1 MFSTLRTRFGI
12 PGVIST
18 IALVFAM
25 TGGAFA
31 AKYLITSTNQIK
43 PSVLKKLKGAAGPAG
58 AAGAQG
64 AQGAAGANGT
74 NGTNGTDGTS
84 AKTKAFV
91 GVKGSCTEGGIEV
104 ESASPV
110 ALVCNG
116 KKGTNGTNGTNGT
129 DGSPWVVGTAPQG
142 VLLKGTWAIQGK
154 YEAAATSENIPV
166 PISTGVPIDPDPLAT
181 GIPTVYLPPGPADP
195 SNSSGCTGTAAQPK
209 AELAENNPN
218 GGAVCLYA
226 SAATNLKGPSGLA
239 GPTNL
244 GKSGGGVVPLLR
256 PNDPDPLDPSLFPV
270 SGHGTWALITPIEP

>member
-1 MFSTLRTRFGI
+1 MSTLRTRFGI

-31 AKYLITSTNQIK
+31 AKYLITSTKQIS

-74 NGTNGTDGTS
+74 NGTNGSDGTS
-84 AKTKAFV
+84 AKTKAFA

-116 KKGTNGTNGTNGT
+116 KKGTNGTNG
-129 DGSPWVVGTAPQG
+129 SPWVVGTAPQG
-142 VLLKGTWAIQGK
+142 VVMKGTWAIQK
-154 YEAAATSENIPV
+154 YHEATSNTENIPV
-166 PISTGVPIDPDPLAT
+166 PISTGVPIDPLGGLGLNA
-181 GIPTVYLPPGPADP
+181 VYMPPGPADP
-195 SNSSGCTGTAAQPK
+195 ANPVGCTGTAEEPK
-209 AELAENNPN
+209 AELAEATPN
-218 GGAVCLYA
+218 GGTVCIYAAV
-226 SAATNLKGPSGLA
+226 ATNLREPNIA
-239 GPTNL
+239 GSFNL
-244 GKSGGGVVPLLR
+244 GKSGGGIVPLLR
-256 PNDPDPLDPSLFPV
+256 PNCPALPTPCAV